1 MTEPPRSK
9 GEGGTRNTAPWAPPA
24 SRGAGETTELR
35 RYLAMLWDRRLLFVA
50 LTTIGVALA
59 LTYARTQPPVYE
71 TRSSVLIE
79 ASVPHVLGSAAG
91 DLVDPSPANFYMMQD
106 FLQTSRKVL
115 TSDSLA
121 RRVVGRLKL
130 LSEPGFFAPM
140 AVPTTAEE
148 ASEEL
153 LNHYTADLVAET
165 RVLVITAR
173 HRQPLWAK
181 RIADAVAD
189 EFVQGTSE
197 NRELY
202 TQRTSHQL
210 AEELDGVRKALREA
224 ELALFQFKSEHD
236 MLSVSLEDRQNQVA
250 RQIDKYTDALAEVRL
265 RKLQRQ
271 SQLEG
276 LRTLRDADP
285 LQVPLTGID
294 VPPLLA
300 DLRRVYAEEQRRLAE
315 LRSRYED
322 RHPQLQQQAS
332 KVEQILREL
341 KREVGAAV
349 DAAGMRVGES
359 ERDEKKV
366 QAELLGLKQDG
377 LRISRLEI
385 EYNRLRRDAESL
397 QKQHALLLNR
407 SKETGMAYRLSLSNM
422 KVLDYARLPKVP
434 VSPRKRVAVAVAIV
448 LALLLGL
455 LLTFALDA
463 VDRTIKGPE
472 DVEQFLGVP
481 LIGRLPKVAGKGV
494 SDQHVRTQP
503 RSSLA
508 EAFRSLRTSL
518 LFFGAD
524 RPLRT
529 ILLTSSVAREGK
541 TLCCASLGITL
552 AQSGARTLLVDCD
565 LRRPRLAAAFG
576 LKQEPG
582 LTSVLALDTELAEA
596 ICPTDVEGL
605 FVLPSGPLPPNPAEL
620 LGSEA
625 FRALL
630 KRLSGEYDRVILDS
644 PPAVPVTDAA
654 VLSAAVDGVLLVVR
668 RREAQRDLV
677 QRAVEHLGAVGAH
690 LLGAV
695 LNAVEEEGKRYRAY
709 YAAYP
714 GGDLPPPAANPA
726 GSTGTVGGSRAA
738 KKR

>member
-1 MTEPPRSK
+1 MSP
-9 GEGGTRNTAPWAPPA
+9 
-24 SRGAGETTELR
+24 SRGAAAETTEFR
-35 RYLAMLWDRRLLFVA
+35 RYLALLWERRLLFAVLSAVA
-50 LTTIGVALA
+50 VALA
-59 LTYARTQPPVYE
+59 LAYVRTQPPVYE
-71 TRSSVLIE
+71 TRSSILIE

-91 DLVDPSPANFYMMQD
+91 ELVDPSPANFYMMQD

-115 TSDSLA
+115 TSDSLS

-130 LSEPGFFAPM
+130 LSEPSFFAPLPLP
-140 AVPTTAEE
+140 ATAEE
-148 ASEEL
+148 AAEEL

-173 HRQPLWAK
+173 HRQPQWARK
-181 RIADAVAD
+181 IADAVAD

-202 TQRTSHQL
+202 TQRTSQQL
-210 AEELDGVRKALREA
+210 AEELDGVRKALRDS
-224 ELALFQFKSEHD
+224 ELALYQFKSEHD

-250 RQIDKYTDALAEVRL
+250 RQIDKYTDALAEVKL

-276 LRTLRDADP
+276 LRVLRDADP
-285 LQVPLTGID
+285 LQVPLTGIE

-315 LRSRYED
+315 LRARYED

-349 DAAGMRVGES
+349 DAAGMRVVEA

-366 QAELLGLKQDG
+366 QAEVLSLKQEG

-385 EYNRLRRDAESL
+385 EYNRLRRDSESL

-434 VSPRKRVAVAVAIV
+434 VSPRKRVAVAVALV
-448 LALLLGL
+448 VALLLGL
-455 LLTFALDA
+455 LLSFGLDA
-463 VDRTIKGPE
+463 LDRTIKGPDDIE
-472 DVEQFLGVP
+472 GSLGVP
-481 LIGRLPKVAGKGV
+481 LLGRLPKVAGKGV
-494 SDQHVRTQP
+494 SDQLVRTQP

-508 EAFRSLRTSL
+508 EAFRSLRTGL

-524 RPLRT
+524 RPLKT
-529 ILLTSSVAREGK
+529 LLVTSSVAREGK
-541 TLCCASLGITL
+541 TLCCASLGITF
-552 AQSGARTLLVDCD
+552 AQAGAKTLLVDCD
-565 LRRPRLAAAFG
+565 LRRPRLAMAFG
-576 LKQEPG
+576 LRQEPG
-582 LTSVLALDTELAEA
+582 LTSVLALDTDLSEA
-596 ICPTDVEGL
+596 ICETEVENL
-605 FVLPSGPLPPNPAEL
+605 SVLPSGPLPPNPAEL
-620 LGSEA
+620 LGSET

-630 KRLSGEYDRVILDS
+630 SRLSTEYERVIIDS

-668 RREAQRDLV
+668 QRQAQRDLV
-677 QRAVEHLGAVGAH
+677 GRAVEHLSAVGAH
-690 LLGAV
+690 LLGVV
-695 LNAVEEEGKRYRAY
+695 LNAVDEEERRYRQY
-709 YAAYP
+709 YAAYH
-714 GGDLPPPAANPA
+714 GASEGSAGRAEPA
-726 GSTGTVGGSRAA
+726 GTGAVRRKTGGR
-738 KKR
+738 

>member
-1 MTEPPRSK
+1 MSEPTRSSGARSLGPWGTNGPSRKGAADSTEF
-9 GEGGTRNTAPWAPPA
+9 
-24 SRGAGETTELR
+24 R
-35 RYLAMLWDRRLLFVA
+35 RYLALLWERRVLFAA
-50 LTTIGVALA
+50 LTTIAVALA
-59 LTYARTQPPVYE
+59 LAYSRTQPPVYE

-91 DLVDPSPANFYMMQD
+91 ELVDPSPANFYMMQD

-115 TSDSLA
+115 TSDSLS
-121 RRVVGRLKL
+121 RRAVARLKL
-130 LSEPGFFAPM
+130 LSEPSFFAPQP
-140 AVPTTAEE
+140 VPSSLEE
-148 ASEEL
+148 AAEEL

-173 HRQPLWAK
+173 HRQPQWAK
-181 RIADAVAD
+181 KIADAIAD

-202 TQRTSHQL
+202 TQRTSQQL
-210 AEELDGVRKALREA
+210 AEELDAVRKALRDA
-224 ELALFQFKSEHD
+224 ELSLFQFKSEHD

-276 LRTLRDADP
+276 LRALRDADP
-285 LQVPLTGID
+285 LQVPLSGIE

-315 LRSRYED
+315 LRARYED
-322 RHPQLQQQAS
+322 RHPQLQQQGS

-349 DAAGMRVGES
+349 DAAGMRVSEA

-366 QAELLGLKQDG
+366 QAELLTLKQEG

-448 LALLLGL
+448 LALLIGL
-455 LLTFALDA
+455 LLSFGLDA
-463 VDRTIKGPE
+463 LDRTIKSPE
-472 DVEQFLGVP
+472 DVEQHLGVP

-494 SDQHVRTQP
+494 SDQLVRTQP

-524 RPLRT
+524 RPLKT
-529 ILLTSSVAREGK
+529 VLVTSSVAREGK

-552 AQSGARTLLVDCD
+552 AQAGARTLLVDCD
-565 LRRPRLAAAFG
+565 LRRPRLATAFG
-576 LKQEPG
+576 LRQEPG

-596 ICPTDVEGL
+596 ICATDVDNL
-605 FVLPSGPLPPNPAEL
+605 SVLPSGPLPPNPAEL

-630 KRLSGEYDRVILDS
+630 EKLSTDFDRVIIDS

-668 RREAQRDLV
+668 QREAQRDLV
-677 QRAVEHLGAVGAH
+677 LRAVEHVASVGAH
-690 LLGAV
+690 LLGVV
-695 LNAVEEEGKRYRAY
+695 LNAVDEEEKRYRQY
-709 YAAYP
+709 YAAYHGRDGEAP
-714 GGDLPPPAANPA
+714 GA
-726 GSTGTVGGSRAA
+726 SRPQSGRGARGRQGRA
-738 KKR
+738 